1 LPAIAVVAALM
12 LFGAGNGI
20 QSAHADAVDA
30 YIDDPLGGCN
40 GLDQFENV
48 DNLTGDNVLAAHT
61 GDIIPICANFD
72 TADEAN
78 FQSSAGKFVDSV
90 LCGVTGDP
98 IGSYTECLA
107 YTGLNTPDVNIN
119 EPSWADTEGGADCT
133 DDCSA
138 VVFFQCPA
146 KAAFVTIDITQG
158 MDELTYIH
166 GTIRCY
172 GEPDSV
178 TVTAKPTKVEIVPAV
193 GSVAHSEISIVASS
207 NSLPIDP
214 LDTEID
220 VSVPKCA
227 IEAGLDDPDTTPLAD
242 STFDKDEGYDWTLG
256 TLADWNDIYYGDRGD
271 VARSYE
277 NALHTQTTVD
287 NIWFHADWNACT
299 PGDVVVTVTVEVD
312 NGPDITKTVTIN
324 VVGPAA
330 FITATASP
338 SSVVCGEKSTITV
351 KVTDSIGQ
359 NVSDNTQVE
368 LITNWGGVI
377 GGTGATLG
385 FPGTGPV
392 NPLASS
398 AAATYNGVAIAYLIT
413 SDTHVGSYEVVAA
426 AGGTTGLYNVAPNAT
441 YNDTYYPYS
450 GEYYNDNDPYTR
462 HSDPNGGN
470 TLLYTGAPVTSQ
482 VTVTCSMP
490 AAAAP
495 SVTAPNTGTGT
506 GSITPPNTGDA
517 GLASSSQGSSMYL
530 VIAGAVAFVLAG
542 IASVSYARR

>member
-1 LPAIAVVAALM
+1 
-12 LFGAGNGI
+12 
-20 QSAHADAVDA
+20 
-30 YIDDPLGGCN
+30 
-40 GLDQFENV
+40 
-48 DNLTGDNVLAAHT
+48 
-61 GDIIPICANFD
+61 
-72 TADEAN
+72 
-78 FQSSAGKFVDSV
+78 
-90 LCGVTGDP
+90 
-98 IGSYTECLA
+98 
-107 YTGLNTPDVNIN
+107 
-119 EPSWADTEGGADCT
+119 
-133 DDCSA
+133 
-138 VVFFQCPA
+138 
-146 KAAFVTIDITQG
+146 
-158 MDELTYIH
+158 
-166 GTIRCY
+166 
-172 GEPDSV
+172 
-178 TVTAKPTKVEIVPAV
+178 
-193 GSVAHSEISIVASS
+193 
-207 NSLPIDP
+207 
-214 LDTEID
+214 
-220 VSVPKCA
+220 VPKCA
-227 IEAGLDDPDTTPLAD
+227 IEAGIDDPDTTPLAD

-256 TLADWNDIYYGDRGD
+256 TVSDFKGYRGD

-287 NIWFHADWNACT
+287 NIWFHADWNNCT

-470 TLLYTGAPVTSQ
+470 TLLYMGAPVTSQ

-490 AAAAP
+490 AAPAP

>member
-30 YIDDPLGGCN
+30 FIDNPLAPCQETIL
-40 GLDQFENV
+40 GLQDGQEENV
-48 DNLTGDNVLAAHT
+48 DDLKGDDVLAAHVN
-61 GDIIPICANFD
+61 DVIPICANFD
-72 TADEAN
+72 TPDEAN
-78 FQSSAGKFVDSV
+78 FQTSAGKFVGEVD
-90 LCGVTGDP
+90 CGFTADD
-98 IGSYTECLA
+98 IGSFDECTA

-119 EPSWADTEGGADCT
+119 ETSWT
-133 DDCSA
+133 DVDCSDNCTA

-146 KAAFVTIDITQG
+146 KAAFVTLDITQG
-158 MDELTYIH
+158 MDSDTYIH

-242 STFDKDEGYDWTLG
+242 STFDKDEGYNWTLS
-256 TLADWNDIYYGDRGD
+256 NIKPDRTD

-277 NALHTQTTVD
+277 NALHTQTTID

-312 NGPDITKTVTIN
+312 DGADITKTVTIN

-351 KVTDSIGQ
+351 KVTDSVGQ

-426 AGGTTGLYNVAPNAT
+426 AGGTTGLWNLSPNT
-441 YNDTYYPYS
+441 TFNDTYYQYS
-450 GEYYNDNDPYTR
+450 GEYYNDNDPFTR
-462 HSDPNGGN
+462 HSDPYGDNP
-470 TLLYTGAPVTSQ
+470 LLYTGAPVTSQ